1 MIKQLIIICIT
12 VGLMSC
18 ASAPID
24 LSKEVDGYDYLKG
37 IESQK
42 YSGAIFGKEKS
53 EEEAK
58 KKEQYEFY
66 PGTGKFIDIKAAS
79 KQQKP
84 ITSKGE
90 VTMNF
95 EGDSLPAVVNL
106 LLGEILKENYVI
118 APGVSGE
125 VTFATVKPVNK
136 DQVLPI
142 LEMLLSWNNAA
153 LVYIE
158 DRYHVMP
165 RAEAIKGNLIPAYGH
180 MQKRKGY
187 TVMVVPLKYIAPTEM
202 EKVLTPY
209 AKDGAIVKAD
219 NARNLLFLSGTKREL
234 NMYLDTI
241 NIFDVDWLE
250 GMSTGIFTLNR
261 VEAGTIVGELEAI
274 FGEGADNPLA
284 GMFRFMPL
292 ERLNAIMVITPQES
306 YLHKAQEWIKRLDRT
321 DSEAS
326 SVLYVYNVKN
336 IKADDLAGYL
346 GDVFSGSSG
355 GSSRSSKKDS
365 AGKVAPGLNGREI
378 GSKTNKSKPVKKIKR
393 SNSSN
398 NNNEGP
404 NYTAIEENNQILISA
419 NAQELDS
426 ILVAVSKLDIE
437 PLQVLIEVKIIE
449 VSLSDNNKFGI
460 QWSFEEAAGAPEAI
474 RSGVGGISDTASAIL
489 GADPVGGTLSYV
501 LKGHDVRADI
511 KALDSS
517 GKVTVLSTPS
527 ILVLNNKSA
536 NINVGD
542 EIPVVT
548 NSFNG
553 GFNNTVGQDGS
564 VANNNLQRSSVQ
576 FRQTGITLDVTPRI
590 NPGGLVYLELTQEV
604 SVPSKEVDP
613 ISQNRSI
620 SNRSIQTEIAIQS
633 GETVVMGGLISENR
647 TKDRSGVPVLS
658 RIPLLGNLF
667 GQKSQT
673 SSRTELIVLITP
685 TVIENPEQAKQL
697 TKEYANQFKG
707 LKPLKSHAEKY
718 EGYYKYTGKKNP
730 KDENYQYKQEQNNNE

>member
-1 MIKQLIIICIT
+1 VIKQLIIICIT
-12 VGLMSC
+12 IGLMSC
-18 ASAPID
+18 ASVPLD

-42 YSGAIFGKEKS
+42 YSGAIFGKDKP
-53 EEEAK
+53 EEETK

-66 PGTGKFIDIKAAS
+66 PGTGKFIDVKAAS

-118 APGVSGE
+118 APGVTGE

-153 LVYIE
+153 LVFIE

-165 RAEAIKGNLIPAYGH
+165 RADAIKGNLIPAYGH

-187 TVMVVPLKYIAPTEM
+187 TVMVVPLKFIAPAEM

-292 ERLNAIMVITPQES
+292 ERLNAIMVITPQEG
-306 YLHKAQEWIKRLDRT
+306 YLHKAQEWIKRLDRS

-326 SVLYVYNVKN
+326 SNLYVYNVKN

-346 GDVFSGSSG
+346 GDVFGGSSG
-355 GSSRSSKKDS
+355 SSSRSSKKDS
-365 AGKVAPGLNGREI
+365 GGKVAPGLAGREI
-378 GSKTNKSKPVKKIKR
+378 GSKTSKSKPVKKTKR
-393 SNSSN
+393 SNTSN
-398 NNNEGP
+398 KNNDGP
-404 NYTAIEENNQILISA
+404 SFTAIEENNQILISA
-419 NAQELDS
+419 SAQEYDA
-426 ILVAVSKLDIE
+426 IMAAVARLDIE
-437 PLQVLIEVKIIE
+437 PLQVLIEAKIIE
-449 VSLSDNNKFGI
+449 VTLTDNE
-460 QWSFEEAAGAPEAI
+460 S
-474 RSGVGGISDTASAIL
+474 SGVEWLFGSARTTNTTNKTLGIRDTDSARFGAGGLTYVLTGVDVQATISASDT
-489 GADPVGGTLSYV
+489 
-501 LKGHDVRADI
+501 KGRV
-511 KALDSS
+511 
-517 GKVTVLSTPS
+517 VVLSTPS
-527 ILVLNNKSA
+527 LLVLNNKEAS
-536 NINVGD
+536 INVGTR
-542 EIPVVT
+542 IPVPN
-548 NSFNG
+548 NSLNNG
-553 GFNNTVGQDGS
+553 GLNTFTS
-564 VANNNLQRSSVQ
+564 IRYL
-576 FRQTGITLDVTPRI
+576 QTGTKLTVTPRI
-590 NPGGLVYLELTQEV
+590 NPGGLVYIEVAQEV
-604 SVPSKEVDP
+604 SLPTTVDANG
-613 ISQNRSI
+613 NRDI
-620 SNRSIQTEIAIQS
+620 NNRELTTEIAVQS
-633 GETVVMGGLISENR
+633 GDTIVMGGLIKEDRSNSKNGVPKLNRIPILGGLFGSRNR
-647 TKDRSGVPVLS
+647 T
-658 RIPLLGNLF
+658 NE
-667 GQKSQT
+667 
-673 SSRTELIVLITP
+673 RTELILLLTP

-697 TKEYANQFKG
+697 TKEYASQFKG
-707 LKPLKSHAEKY
+707 LKPLRKTKLQTYKDLYKDFYEEKRNN
-718 EGYYKYTGKKNP
+718 K
-730 KDENYQYKQEQNNNE
+730 YKQEQNNNE